1 MFYMATA
8 ALQKQSLAAKSHK
21 GTLRL
26 FAEHFIKT
34 GILPRESLTDF
45 RNVFDERLLAEYD
58 ADFSFSQQEAEQILD
73 KASRFAETVATHIA
87 SFG

>member
-1 MFYMATA
+1 MATPV
-8 ALQKQSLAAKSHK
+8 LQKQRLTAKSHK
-21 GTLRL
+21 GTLLL

-58 ADFSFSQQEAEQILD
+58 ADFSFSEQEAEQILD
-73 KASRFAETVATHIA
+73 KAKRFTEMVAAHIA
-87 SFG
+87 SRG